1 MCYIL
6 RRVKSEDKSHLET
19 RFRTLNMLLF
29 YRIDELYK
37 MIKEDFLDD
46 TEYAVALERDTSRAG
61 IADTMM
67 RSKTAESTFITVE
80 SQKELGVNDI

>member
-1 MCYIL
+1 
-6 RRVKSEDKSHLET
+6 
-19 RFRTLNMLLF
+19 
-29 YRIDELYK
+29 

-61 IADTMM
+61 MADTMM

-80 SQKELGVNDI
+80 SQKELGVSDI